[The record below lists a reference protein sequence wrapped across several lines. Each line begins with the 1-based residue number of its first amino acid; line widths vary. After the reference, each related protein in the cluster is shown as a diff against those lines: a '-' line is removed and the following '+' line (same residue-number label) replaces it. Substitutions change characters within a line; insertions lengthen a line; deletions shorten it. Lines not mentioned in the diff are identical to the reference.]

1 MAWLLLILLLL
12 GISEAVAVVPTETAA
27 VHLVYTSEV
36 RGTVGIC
43 G

>member
-1 MAWLLLILLLL
+1 MRFLL
-12 GISEAVAVVPTETAA
+12 GLLFSALLAA
-27 VHLVYTSEV
+27 GARAGDATTVHVVYTSEV